1 MFKYCSEVIKIFA
14 IIFFVSG
21 CLLAI
26 GEISDGD
33 YVNELK
39 AGGSAVLL
47 AVLTYG
53 FSIVVKAAMLYLD
66 EKSKE
71 SKQ

>member
-14 IIFFVSG
+14 IIFLVSG

-33 YVNELK
+33 YVNAVK
-39 AGGSAVLL
+39 SGSCAVLS

-53 FSIVVKAAMLYLD
+53 FSIVVKAAKLYLD

-71 SKQ
+71 GKQ